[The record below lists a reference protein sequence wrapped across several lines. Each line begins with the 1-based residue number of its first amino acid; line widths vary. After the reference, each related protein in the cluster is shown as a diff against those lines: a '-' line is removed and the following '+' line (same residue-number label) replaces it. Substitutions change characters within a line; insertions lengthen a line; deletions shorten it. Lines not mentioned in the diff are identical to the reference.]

1 MSTTNDIYNDAI
13 KGSTLHS
20 KEYANQRESSSLK
33 VFTVLLIGCTAYAGF
48 YFYNLKISKKEV
60 IDTRLVVKTQS
71 IKKVDSRIAVIEKSS
86 EQISEKSSDESDY
99 LMALRGIESE
109 LSGDRETVNLNTS
122 DQLNLSL
129 AMGSLTEDT
138 KVADDSSYTEKLK
151 NEIGIVS
158 QKKVV
163 NINIKEVEK
172 REDPIKAHKVIVKKG
187 DTLEQISNDFY
198 GDAKNYKRIVA
209 SNDSVDSSDLIY
221 EGQTIILPY

>member
-71 IKKVDSRIAVIEKSS
+71 IKKVDSRIAVIEKS
-86 EQISEKSSDESDY
+86 SEKSSDESDY

-198 GDAKNYKRIVA
+198 GDAKNYKIIVA

>member
-71 IKKVDSRIAVIEKSS
+71 IKKVDSRIAVIEKS
-86 EQISEKSSDESDY
+86 SEKSSDESDY

>member
-71 IKKVDSRIAVIEKSS
+71 IKKVDSRIAVIEKS
-86 EQISEKSSDESDY
+86 SEKSSDESDY

-172 REDPIKAHKVIVKKG
+172 REDPIKVHKVIVKKG